1 MIVLTSGRFPLLRFD
16 RGELFPRALEEWCA
30 ERGVRGGV
38 VVCGIGM
45 LERTDLGVF
54 DGSTYSHRVFDEP
67 AEVLSLQGN
76 LSMRDG
82 APFAHVHAL
91 LGLHDFSAVGGHLFG
106 GTVAVTLEVLFHDT
120 GEDLER
126 ARSDGPFRPLETA
139 KS

>member
-16 RGELFPRALEEWCA
+16 RGELFPKALEEWCA
-30 ERGVRGGV
+30 ERGVRGGA

-45 LERTDLGVF
+45 LEKTDLGVF
-54 DGSTYSHRVFDEP
+54 DGSTYAHRIFDEP

-82 APFAHVHAL
+82 APFAHVHAS

-106 GTVAVTLEVLFHDT
+106 GTVAVTLEVLFHSTAEALD
-120 GEDLER
+120 R
-126 ARSDGPFRPLETA
+126 AASDGSFRPLEAA

>member
-16 RGELFPRALEEWCA
+16 RGEHFPGALEEWCA
-30 ERGVRGGV
+30 ERGSRGGV

-45 LERTDLGVF
+45 LERTELGVF
-54 DGSTYSHRVFDEP
+54 DGSTYSRSVFEEP

-76 LSMRDG
+76 LSLRDG
-82 APFAHVHAL
+82 VPFAHVHAS

-120 GEDLER
+120 GEGLVR
-126 ARSDGPFRPLETA
+126 ADTGGSFRPLEAA
-139 KS
+139 K